1 MGGFDDI
8 TNSFNN
14 IFGHKNPSTGVV
26 GIGGGPGV
34 AQIRSDPAGVDE
46 EYFRRARG
54 LADASQR
61 GAENAEFGQ
70 QRERILGGM
79 APNYAATEAA
89 KQQAMQAGQATLG
102 AARSQAGIGGMQVSA
117 LGALGAGAAQQYG
130 MQGAAQVKAGE
141 DYSNLVRQAQY
152 AAMLQQQQQAQFG
165 LQRADTATALGS
177 ERALMGAAA
186 DNQLKAAAAEA
197 ATQRALLGGGINAL
211 GSAFAA
217 YGPAPAKK
225 KDEDPNAYMS
235 DPGF

>member
-1 MGGFDDI
+1 MGVGDDLS
-8 TNSFNN
+8 NSWDNV
-14 IFGHKNPSTGVV
+14 FGHKSPSTKVV
-26 GIGGGPGV
+26 GIGNGPGL
-34 AQIRSDPAGVDE
+34 AEIRSDPQGVNA

-54 LADASQR
+54 LVDASQR
-61 GAENAEFGQ
+61 GSESAEFAQ

-89 KQQAMQAGQATLG
+89 KHQAIQAGQATLG

-186 DNQLKAAAAEA
+186 DNQLNAAAAEA

-211 GSAFAA
+211 GSAAAA
-217 YGPAPAKK
+217 YGPTPTKK
-225 KDEDPNAYMS
+225 KDEDPDAWMS